1 MNNKYLVHVISEV
14 VCISMLALYML
25 RTNRN
30 IQARLSFL
38 ESKIQQYEQILQDH
52 NDLIQTLVKINTP
65 MSKPLP
71 AKPKQV
77 VKNQPQQVVR
87 SQPQQPS
94 SSHQPPVNVRAY
106 REKYEPTLDSIPEEN
121 VEDIIE
127 TDGVYEDNLDEEIEN
142 ELSKLNLTR

>member
-14 VCISMLALYML
+14 VCISMIALYML

-30 IQARLSFL
+30 VQARLSFL

-65 MSKPLP
+65 MSKPVP
-71 AKPKQV
+71 TKPKQA
-77 VKNQPQQVVR
+77 VKNQSQQVVR
-87 SQPQQPS
+87 SQSQQQS
-94 SSHQPPVNVRAY
+94 SSHQPPVNIRTY

-127 TDGVYEDNLDEEIEN
+127 TNEVYEDNLDEEIEN